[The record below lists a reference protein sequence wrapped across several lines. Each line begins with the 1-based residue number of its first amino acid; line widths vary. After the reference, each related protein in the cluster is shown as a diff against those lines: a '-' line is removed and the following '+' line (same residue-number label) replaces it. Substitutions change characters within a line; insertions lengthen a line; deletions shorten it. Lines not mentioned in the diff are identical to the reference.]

1 VLYLFFWYKY
11 SNLFKLFLNNP
22 TEPLNFAP
30 QNDNIGMAEHI
41 YPIFDQTLTRQDK
54 ETLLKQRAVVVWMA
68 GLSGSGKSTL
78 AKGLERELHNQ
89 GHLTQLLDGD
99 NLRSG
104 INNNLG
110 FSEADRLENI
120 RRSAETAKLFL
131 NAGLVTI
138 CSLISPTEEIRN
150 LARNIIGAADFCE
163 VYVNAP
169 FEVCADR
176 DVKGLYKKALNG
188 EIKNFTG
195 LDAPFEA
202 PSQPALEIR
211 TDLEDYSASLQKLLD
226 MLLPRIKPRC
236 C

>member
-1 VLYLFFWYKY
+1 
-11 SNLFKLFLNNP
+11 
-22 TEPLNFAP
+22 
-30 QNDNIGMAEHI
+30 MAEHI
-41 YPIFDQTLTRQDK
+41 YPIFDQTLSRLDK
-54 ETLLKQRAVVVWMA
+54 ETLLQQRAVVVWMA

-78 AKGLERELHNQ
+78 AQGLERELHQ
-89 GHLTQLLDGD
+89 RGHLTQLLDGD

-131 NAGLVTI
+131 HAGVVTI
-138 CSLISPTEEIRN
+138 CSLISPTTEIRQM
-150 LARNIIGAADFCE
+150 ARSIIGEEDFLE
-163 VYVNAP
+163 VYINAP
-169 FEVCADR
+169 FSVCAQR

-202 PSQPALEIR
+202 PTHPALEIR
-211 TDLEDYSASLQKLLD
+211 TDQEDYSTSLQKLLD
-226 MLLPRIKPRC
+226 TLLPRIKPHC
-236 C
+236 

>member
-1 VLYLFFWYKY
+1 MQQK
-11 SNLFKLFLNNP
+11 
-22 TEPLNFAP
+22 
-30 QNDNIGMAEHI
+30 
-41 YPIFDQTLTRQDK
+41 
-54 ETLLKQRAVVVWMA
+54 AVVVWMA

-78 AKGLERELHNQ
+78 AKGLERALHAQ
-89 GHLTQLLDGD
+89 GFLTELLDGD

-120 RRSAETAKLFL
+120 RRSAETARLFL
-131 NAGLVTI
+131 HAGVVTI
-138 CSLISPTEEIRN
+138 CSFISPTEEVRQ
-150 LARNIIGAADFCE
+150 LARHIIGADDFFE

-169 FEVCADR
+169 FAVCADR

-211 TDLEDYSASLQKLLD
+211 TDVEDYSASLQKLLD
-226 MLLPRIKPRC
+226 ALLPRIKPHC
-236 C
+236 

>member
-1 VLYLFFWYKY
+1 
-11 SNLFKLFLNNP
+11 
-22 TEPLNFAP
+22 
-30 QNDNIGMAEHI
+30 MAEHI
-41 YPIFDQTLTRQDK
+41 YPIFDQTLNRLDK
-54 ETLLKQRAVVVWMA
+54 ENLLQQRAVVIWMA

-78 AKGLERELHNQ
+78 AKGLERELHQ
-89 GHLTQLLDGD
+89 LGHLTQLLDGD

-131 NAGLVTI
+131 HAGVVTI
-138 CSLISPTEEIRN
+138 CSLISPTNEIREM
-150 LARNIIGAADFCE
+150 ARNIIGAEDFLE
-163 VYVNAP
+163 VYINAP
-169 FEVCADR
+169 FAVCAQR

-202 PSQPALEIR
+202 PTQPALEIR
-211 TDLEDYSASLQKLLD
+211 TDQEDYSTSLQKLLD
-226 MLLPRIKPRC
+226 TLLPRIKPHC
-236 C
+236 

>member
-1 VLYLFFWYKY
+1 
-11 SNLFKLFLNNP
+11 
-22 TEPLNFAP
+22 
-30 QNDNIGMAEHI
+30 MAEHI

-54 ETLLKQRAVVVWMA
+54 ESLLQQRAVVVWMA

-78 AKGLERELHNQ
+78 AKGLERALHQQ
-89 GHLTQLLDGD
+89 GYLTQLLDGD

-120 RRSAETAKLFL
+120 RRSAEVAKLFMQ
-131 NAGLVTI
+131 AGLVTI
-138 CSLISPTEEIRN
+138 CSFISPTEQVRHM
-150 LARNIIGAADFCE
+150 ARDIIGAADFFE

-169 FEVCADR
+169 FDVCAER
-176 DVKGLYKKALNG
+176 DVKGLYKKALQG

-211 TDLEDYSASLQKLLD
+211 TDQEDYSASLQKLFEA
-226 MLLPRIKPRC
+226 LLPRIKPHC
-236 C
+236 

>member
-1 VLYLFFWYKY
+1 
-11 SNLFKLFLNNP
+11 
-22 TEPLNFAP
+22 
-30 QNDNIGMAEHI
+30 MAENI

-54 ETLLKQRAVVVWMA
+54 ETLLKQRAIVVWMA

-78 AKGLERELHNQ
+78 AKGLERELHAQ
-89 GHLTQLLDGD
+89 GFLTELLDGD

-131 NAGLVTI
+131 QAGMVTI
-138 CSLISPTEEIRN
+138 CSLISPTEEVRQI
-150 LARNIIGAADFCE
+150 ARNIIGEADFFE

-169 FEVCADR
+169 FEVCAQR

-202 PSQPALEIR
+202 PANPDLEIR
-211 TDLEDYSASLQKLLD
+211 TDQEDYSTSLHKLINT
-226 MLLPRIKPRC
+226 LLPRIKPNN
-236 C
+236 

>member
-1 VLYLFFWYKY
+1 
-11 SNLFKLFLNNP
+11 
-22 TEPLNFAP
+22 
-30 QNDNIGMAEHI
+30 MAEYI
-41 YPIFDQTLTRQDK
+41 YPIFDQTLTRHDK
-54 ETLLKQRAVVVWMA
+54 ETLLKQRAVVIWMA

-78 AKGLERELHNQ
+78 AKGLERELHSR

-131 NAGLVTI
+131 QGGLVTV
-138 CSLISPTEEIRN
+138 CSLISPTEAIRN
-150 LARNIIGAADFCE
+150 LARNIIGEQDFFE
-163 VYVNAP
+163 VYINAP
-169 FEVCADR
+169 FAVCAER
-176 DVKGLYKKALNG
+176 DVKGLYQKALNG

-202 PSQPALEIR
+202 PANPHLEIR
-211 TDLEDYSASLQKLLD
+211 TDQEDYSASLHKLLEAI
-226 MLLPRIKPRC
+226 LPRIKPHC